1 MVSGER
7 VGEGGKRYPFSVGI
21 LMLLVCVVQVYAVEA
36 ADGERED
43 ELEEAE
49 DGVGDVAHGHF
60 AAADESHFRCSLR
73 GGCGVM

>member
-1 MVSGER
+1 
-7 VGEGGKRYPFSVGI
+7 
-21 LMLLVCVVQVYAVEA
+21 MLLVCVVQVYAIKT

-43 ELEEAE
+43 ELEEAV